1 VYDTRLASDVQR
13 LRDSLG
19 ELPEPVARPALVV
32 VSGLP
37 GTGKSFFS
45 RKLAERV
52 PLLVLESDVL
62 RKTLFPSPTY
72 SAEESSQVFRAIHPL
87 AEDLLKEGVSL
98 VLDATN
104 LSERFRER
112 LYCIADRLGARL
124 IVVRVQAPPEVVRQR
139 MQGRAGYSDTVSDAD
154 WSVYLKMRPSA
165 EPISRNHFV
174 VDTSRDIS
182 PAIER
187 IVREITR

>member
-1 VYDTRLASDVQR
+1 MYDTRLASDVQR